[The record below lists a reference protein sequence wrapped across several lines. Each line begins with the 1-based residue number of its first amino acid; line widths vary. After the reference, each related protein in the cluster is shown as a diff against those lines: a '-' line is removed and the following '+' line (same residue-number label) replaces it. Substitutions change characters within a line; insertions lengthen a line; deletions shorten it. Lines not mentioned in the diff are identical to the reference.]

1 MKKYLVVFQTEYCG
15 EEELVIYADDF
26 FSAVEV
32 AKMAWKQDDNRVCI
46 LAVCLD
52 PCR

>member
-15 EEELVIYADDF
+15 EEEVVIYADDF

-32 AKMAWKQDDNRVCI
+32 AKMAWMQNDNRVKI
-46 LAVCLD
+46 LAV
-52 PCR
+52 RQMKY

>member
-15 EEELVIYADDF
+15 VEELVIYADDF